1 IAFLLFLLPAYSYS
15 SSLGT
20 LRISLVEGDVQLK
33 NDDTTEWIPVAINMP
48 ISSGDRI
55 WVPESGRL
63 EIQLADGSFLRLD
76 EESLIVTKRA
86 EAEAARFY
94 LGKGNAYINFR
105 GGSYGAI
112 RIDTPV
118 ASVSTDYRSKFGIE
132 AKEYDIT
139 EISVYRGSVYA
150 ETEYNRTRVGAG
162 DTLSLI
168 EGNYADIS
176 PLGPAGGWESWNR
189 ERDRIFDE
197 SRYSQRYLPAELR
210 PYSYDFDNYGRWVY
224 AREYGYVWTPTV
236 VADAGWSPY
245 RSGRWSWIGGDYVW
259 VAYEPWGWAPY
270 HYGRWTFSVSIG
282 WFWVPPGSGQ
292 VYWGPGFVGLVYT
305 PTYVAWVP
313 LAPRE
318 IYYGYGYYGPWSV
331 NIININIQNTVIKTV
346 YRNTYARNAV
356 NVQHHDAFINGRH
369 AKLSGVKNPFI
380 DKKHPAGRPEIRPR
394 KASFKPVGRD
404 VQDVNQ
410 HHRAGGKH
418 VDTGERRSSLREKY
432 QFIYTR
438 EAEARVDSG
447 KRRPS
452 LREKSQSVYTRK
464 AEAPERSLNA
474 RHAKNPSRGKAAMK
488 SPRKTLPVWKI
499 QPYKKSPT
507 EVNSTLNRKRLSG
520 RSVVAKK
527 ITGSADMS
535 YSSGKTYRNKQI
547 RHVRTDQDKKRHGT
561 EIVKSMTT
569 ERKEVMVPGRAK
581 DHDSQKNI
589 FRRFSR
595 TVK

>member
-1 IAFLLFLLPAYSYS
+1 MKLFKILSIAFLLFLLPAYSYS
-15 SSLGT
+15 SSLGS
-20 LRISLVEGDVQLK
+20 LRISLVEGDVRLK
-33 NDDTTEWIPVAINMP
+33 NNGIPEWSPVTINMP
-48 ISSGDRI
+48 VRSGDRI

-63 EIQLADGSFLRLD
+63 EIQLADGSFLRLN
-76 EESLIVTKRA
+76 EESSIVIKRA

-94 LGKGNAYINFR
+94 LSKGNAYINFR
-105 GGSYGAI
+105 GGSDGAI

-132 AKEYDIT
+132 VKEYDIT

-150 ETEYNRTRVGAG
+150 ETGYNGTRVGAG

-168 EGNYADIS
+168 EDNYADIS
-176 PLGPAGGWESWNR
+176 PLGPAGSWVSWNR
-189 ERDRIFDE
+189 ERDRIFEE

-236 VADAGWSPY
+236 VVDAGWSPY

-282 WFWVPPGSGQ
+282 WFWVPPGRGQ
-292 VYWGPGFVGLVYT
+292 VYWGPGFVGWVYT

-369 AKLSGVKNPFI
+369 AKLRGVKNPFI
-380 DKKHPAGRPEIRPR
+380 NKRHPAGRPEIRHR
-394 KASFKPVGRD
+394 KASFMPVGRD
-404 VQDVNQ
+404 VPDAKQ
-410 HHRAGGKH
+410 HRRAEGQH
-418 VDTGERRSSLREKY
+418 VDTGERRSSMREKW
-432 QFIYTR
+432 QSIYTR
-438 EAEARVDSG
+438 KPEAR
-447 KRRPS
+447 
-452 LREKSQSVYTRK
+452 
-464 AEAPERSLNA
+464 ERSLEA
-474 RHAKNPSRGKAAMK
+474 RHAERPSRGKAGIK
-488 SPRKTLPVWKI
+488 SPGKTLPVWKI
-499 QPYKKSPT
+499 QPYKKSPA
-507 EVNSTLNRKRLSG
+507 EVNSTLNRKRLPG
-520 RSVVAKK
+520 RSVVAKRT
-527 ITGSADMS
+527 TGSADMS
-535 YSSGKTYRNKQI
+535 YSSGKTHRNKQI
-547 RHVRTDQDKKRHGT
+547 RPLRTDQDKKRHGT
-561 EIVKSMTT
+561 EIVGSMVT
-569 ERKEVMVPGRAK
+569 ERKEVKVPGRAK

-595 TVK
+595 QGK